1 MFFKTMEIQGFKS
14 FADKTV
20 LNFDK
25 KMTAIVGS
33 NGNGKSNISD
43 ALRWVM
49 GEQGAKTLRGDKMED
64 VIFHGTVSRKPMGYA
79 KVSLIIDNTDRTL
92 NVDSD
97 EVTVTRK
104 LYRTG
109 DSEYLINE
117 NKCRLKDVHELLMGT
132 GLGRDGY
139 SVIGQGRVSEIIN
152 SKVNQRRELFEEAA
166 GVSRFLHKKQEAE
179 RDLERANDNITRLK
193 DIESELKG
201 RIPVLERQ
209 SEKARQ
215 AMVLM
220 EKEKALDIGISV
232 WDLKRIDSELIE
244 ADNRILANQGQCE
257 HFEREIGELEQETEE
272 IGDKK
277 MLLAAQQEEL
287 RRKSDSLQ
295 NSLADADKEKAVLE
309 NEKAHCYEKI
319 EQLKQRIRDGE
330 RGADELKGEIG
341 NLTGEIEE
349 KNKQLKEN
357 EEKAKNLGAELSEMT
372 KESDRSDS
380 EFKELENRQAG
391 LLSKKTELNLTIES
405 AKQNTEEIKNRL
417 SGAEENF
424 GANEEKLKEQR
435 RKRREL
441 RQALEDNA
449 GKKSEAENKL
459 NGYGKL
465 FDSKKLKLKEAQDSF
480 EKLRGEYDQSRMR
493 LVALSDVEKNM
504 SGYVTSVKA
513 IITAARQG
521 RISGVE
527 STVADVIKVDGKY
540 ATAIEIALGAALQNI
555 IVNDEETAKRC
566 IRFLKENRGGRATF
580 LPLTSV
586 QKREI
591 LNVDGLEG
599 EYGYEGIASE
609 LVECDEKYRV
619 IVRSILGKCAI
630 IEDIDTAT
638 VIAKKYGYKFKIV
651 TLDGQVINAGGSFTG
666 GSLRNSEGII
676 TRNREIEEL
685 KKKTA
690 ALSEKM
696 KVSEGELFKLREEV
710 NKMSIETEGF
720 KEQLVL
726 CGAEESR
733 LGAEINGLNELIA
746 QLEQQQESAEELNAR
761 SEGELKKYASVI
773 EESLRLLEEC
783 EKNISE
789 ISKEIEKADEGI
801 KARLEERNKLGEKIT
816 ALGLENLSIKKDIE
830 RIEGQRADALKRLE
844 QLEQGGTDLQQEIE
858 AQKQKIDE
866 IHEQIEAKA
875 EQAAALRSETEGGR
889 DKAAELIAKINELD
903 KRGTEVN
910 REIREKISDKEKFSS
925 ALAVEKE
932 RKGASEK
939 ERDRIRSS
947 LWERYELAPS
957 EAEKQA
963 EMPQDSDIKSA
974 RGQLQELR
982 RQISA
987 LGNVNMASIEEYEE
1001 VSARY
1006 KELKGQLDD
1015 VEKSKRELEKLI
1027 ENLTAEIKARFL
1039 EGFNSINDHFKRI
1052 FTEVFGGGSAH
1063 LELTDPE
1070 DVLNSGI
1077 EIFAA
1082 PPGKLVKNLISL
1094 SGGEQTMVAITIY
1107 FAILLHRPTPF
1118 CMLDEVDAALDE
1130 VNVVKYITYLKRFS
1144 GSTQLM
1150 VITHRRGTIEGC
1162 DVLYGVFMQEKGV
1175 SRLMRQEII
1184 DDLDLELE

>member
-79 KVSLIIDNTDRTL
+79 RVSLIIDNTDRAL

-117 NKCRLKDVHELLMGT
+117 QKCRLKDIHELLMGT

-179 RDLERANDNITRLK
+179 RDLDRANDNIMRLK
-193 DIESELKG
+193 DIESELS
-201 RIPVLERQ
+201 RRVPVLEKQ

-215 AMVLM
+215 ALVLM

-232 WDLKRIDSELIE
+232 WDLKRISGELIE
-244 ADNRILANQGQCE
+244 TDNQILANQGQCE
-257 HFEREIGELEQETEE
+257 HFEREISQLERENEE
-272 IGDKK
+272 ISEKK
-277 MLLAAQQEEL
+277 MLLTAKQDEL
-287 RRKSDSLQ
+287 RRQSEQARDSLAA
-295 NSLADADKEKAVLE
+295 ADREKAVLE
-309 NEKAHCYEKI
+309 NEIMHCYERI
-319 EQLKQRIRDGE
+319 EQLKGQIKDGE
-330 RGADELKGEIG
+330 KGTDALNKQIG
-341 NLTGEIEE
+341 DLTLEAEE
-349 KNKQLKEN
+349 KQKLLSEN
-357 EEKAKNLGAELSEMT
+357 EAKAKELGASLSEMT
-372 KESDRSDS
+372 EEGDRSDS
-380 EFKELENRQAG
+380 EFKALESRQAG

-405 AKQNTEEIKNRL
+405 AKQNIAETENRL
-417 SGAEENF
+417 NSSNQSFE
-424 GANEEKLKEQR
+424 ANEDKIKEQR
-435 RKRREL
+435 QKRREL
-441 RQALEDNA
+441 QQRLEEN
-449 GKKSEAENKL
+449 GEKKSEAENKL
-459 NGYGKL
+459 SGYTKL
-465 FDSKKLKLKEAQDSF
+465 FDTKSGKLKEEQAQF
-480 EKLRGEYDQSRMR
+480 EQLRREYEQSKTR
-493 LVALSDVEKNM
+493 LEALIDVEKNM
-504 SGYVTSVKA
+504 AGYAASVKA
-513 IITAARQG
+513 VVTASRQG

-527 STVADVIKVDGKY
+527 GTVADVIKVDKRY
-540 ATAIEIALGAALQNI
+540 AVAIETALGAALQNI
-555 IVNDEETAKRC
+555 IVNNEETAKRC
-566 IRFLKENRGGRATF
+566 IRYLKETKGGRATF

-586 QKREI
+586 NGS
-591 LNVDGLEG
+591 LLSVNGLDG

-609 LVECDEKYRV
+609 LIECDEKYK
-619 IVRSILGKCAI
+619 SIIRFVLGRCAI

-638 VIAKKYGYKFKIV
+638 VIAKKYGYKFKAV

-666 GSLRNSEGII
+666 GSVRESAGII
-676 TRNREIEEL
+676 TRNREIESL
-685 KKKTA
+685 KEKTGK
-690 ALSEKM
+690 LSAKM
-696 KVSEGELFKLREEV
+696 KDSEGGLARLREEV
-710 NKMSIETEGF
+710 NKMSIEMEGF
-720 KEQLVL
+720 KEQLAV
-726 CGAEESR
+726 CAAEEA
-733 LGAEINGLNELIA
+733 GITAEIGGLKELIA
-746 QLEQQQESAEELNAR
+746 QLEQQQENAEELNAR
-761 SEGELKKYASVI
+761 GLNDIKKYRAVI
-773 EESLRLLEEC
+773 DDCNKRLSEC
-783 EKNISE
+783 ESSIE
-789 ISKEIEKADEGI
+789 AISKEIEKADAGI
-801 KARLEERNKLGEKIT
+801 KARLEERNRLGDKIT
-816 ALGLENLSIKKDIE
+816 ELGMENLSVKKDIE
-830 RIEGQRADALKRLE
+830 RIEEQKRAAEESLK
-844 QLEQGGTDLQQEIE
+844 QLEQGGTGLQREIE
-858 AQKQKIDE
+858 AQNLKIEQFRDE
-866 IHEQIEAKA
+866 IEEKERKA
-875 EQAAALRSETEGGR
+875 ESLKSDVDGGK
-889 DKAAELIAKINELD
+889 DKVSELIAEMNGLEKRVTEIN
-903 KRGTEVN
+903 K
-910 REIREKISDKEKFSS
+910 EIREKIEAKERFSN
-925 ALAVEKE
+925 ALAVAEE
-932 RKGASEK
+932 RKGTAEK
-939 ERDRIRSS
+939 ERDRIKSS
-947 LWERYELAPS
+947 LWERYELAAS
-957 EAEKQA
+957 EAEQQA
-963 EMPQDSDIKSA
+963 NIPEDIKSA
-974 RGQLQELR
+974 RGELAELR

-987 LGNVNMASIEEYEE
+987 LGNVNFASIEEYEE
-1001 VSARY
+1001 VSVRY

-1027 ENLTAEIKARFL
+1027 ESLTADIKARFL
-1039 EGFNSINDHFKRI
+1039 EGFNSINEHFKRI

-1082 PPGKLVKNLISL
+1082 PPGKLIKNLISL

-1130 VNVVKYITYLKRFS
+1130 INVVKYITYLKRFS

>member
-79 KVSLIIDNTDRTL
+79 RVSLIIDNTDRAL

-117 NKCRLKDVHELLMGT
+117 QKCRLKDIHELLMGT

-179 RDLERANDNITRLK
+179 RDLDRANDNIMRLK
-193 DIESELKG
+193 DIESELS
-201 RIPVLERQ
+201 RRVPVLEKQ

-215 AMVLM
+215 ALVLM

-232 WDLKRIDSELIE
+232 WDLKRISGELIE
-244 ADNRILANQGQCE
+244 TDNRILANQGQCE
-257 HFEREIGELEQETEE
+257 HFEREISQLERESEE
-272 IGDKK
+272 ISEKK
-277 MLLAAQQEEL
+277 MLLTAKQDEL
-287 RRKSDSLQ
+287 RRQSEQARDSLAA
-295 NSLADADKEKAVLE
+295 ADREKAVLE
-309 NEKAHCYEKI
+309 NEIMHCYERI
-319 EQLKQRIRDGE
+319 EQIKGQIKDGE
-330 RGADELKGEIG
+330 KGADALNKQIGELTLEA
-341 NLTGEIEE
+341 EE
-349 KNKQLKEN
+349 KQKLLSEN
-357 EEKAKNLGAELSEMT
+357 EAKAKELGASLSEMT
-372 KESDRSDS
+372 EEGDRSDS
-380 EFKELENRQAG
+380 EFKALESCQAG

-405 AKQNTEEIKNRL
+405 ARQNIAETENRL
-417 SGAEENF
+417 NSSSQSFE
-424 GANEEKLKEQR
+424 ANEEKIKEQR
-435 RKRREL
+435 QKRREL
-441 RQALEDNA
+441 QQRLEEN
-449 GKKSEAENKL
+449 GEKKSEAENKL
-459 NGYGKL
+459 GGYTKL
-465 FDSKKLKLKEAQDSF
+465 FDAKSGKLKEEQAQF
-480 EKLRGEYDQSRMR
+480 EQLRREYEQSKTR
-493 LVALSDVEKNM
+493 LEALIDVEKNM
-504 SGYVTSVKA
+504 AGYAASVKA
-513 IITAARQG
+513 VVTASRQG

-527 STVADVIKVDGKY
+527 GTVADVIKVDKRY
-540 ATAIEIALGAALQNI
+540 AVAIETALGAALQNI
-555 IVNDEETAKRC
+555 IVNNEETAKRC
-566 IRFLKENRGGRATF
+566 IRYLKETKGGRATF

-586 QKREI
+586 NGS
-591 LNVDGLEG
+591 LLSVNGLED

-609 LVECDEKYRV
+609 LIECDEKYK
-619 IVRSILGKCAI
+619 SIIRFVLGRCAI

-638 VIAKKYGYKFKIV
+638 VIAKKYGYKFKAV

-666 GSLRNSEGII
+666 GSVRESAGII
-676 TRNREIEEL
+676 TRNREIESL
-685 KKKTA
+685 KEKTGK
-690 ALSEKM
+690 LSGKM
-696 KVSEGELFKLREEV
+696 KDSEGGLARLREEV
-710 NKMSIETEGF
+710 NKMSIEMEGF
-720 KEQLVL
+720 KEQLAV
-726 CGAEESR
+726 CAAEEA
-733 LGAEINGLNELIA
+733 GITAEIGGLKELIS
-746 QLEQQQESAEELNAR
+746 QLEQQQENAEELNAR
-761 SEGELKKYASVI
+761 GRNDIKKYRAVI
-773 EESLRLLEEC
+773 DDCNKRLSEC
-783 EKNISE
+783 ESNIE
-789 ISKEIEKADEGI
+789 AISKEIEKADAGI
-801 KARLEERNKLGEKIT
+801 KARLEERNKLGDRIT
-816 ALGLENLSIKKDIE
+816 ELGMENLSVKKDIE
-830 RIEGQRADALKRLE
+830 RIEEQKRAAEESLK
-844 QLEQGGTDLQQEIE
+844 QLEQGGTGLQREIDAQNLKIEQLRDEIE
-858 AQKQKIDE
+858 EKE
-866 IHEQIEAKA
+866 RKA
-875 EQAAALRSETEGGR
+875 ESLKSDVDGGK
-889 DKAAELIAKINELD
+889 DKVSELIAEMNGLERRVTEIN
-903 KRGTEVN
+903 K
-910 REIREKISDKEKFSS
+910 EIREKIEAKEKFSN
-925 ALAVEKE
+925 ALAVAEE
-932 RKGASEK
+932 RKETAEK
-939 ERDRIRSS
+939 ERDRIKSS
-947 LWERYELAPS
+947 LWERYELAAS
-957 EAEKQA
+957 EAERQA
-963 EMPQDSDIKSA
+963 DIPEDIKSA
-974 RGQLQELR
+974 RGELAELR

-987 LGNVNMASIEEYEE
+987 LGNVNFASIEEYEE

-1006 KELKGQLDD
+1006 KDLKGQLDD

-1027 ENLTAEIKARFL
+1027 ESLTADIKARFL
-1039 EGFNSINDHFKRI
+1039 EGFNNINEHFKRI
-1052 FTEVFGGGSAH
+1052 FTEIFGGGSAH

-1082 PPGKLVKNLISL
+1082 PPGKLIKNLISL

-1130 VNVVKYITYLKRFS
+1130 INVVKYITYLKRFS

-1184 DDLDLELE
+1184 DDLDMELE

>member
-79 KVSLIIDNTDRTL
+79 RVSLIIDNTDRAL

-117 NKCRLKDVHELLMGT
+117 QKCRLKDIHELLMGT

-179 RDLERANDNITRLK
+179 RDLDRANDNIMRLK
-193 DIESELKG
+193 DIESELS
-201 RIPVLERQ
+201 RRVPVLEKQ

-215 AMVLM
+215 ALVLM

-232 WDLKRIDSELIE
+232 WDLQRISGELIE
-244 ADNRILANQGQCE
+244 TDNRILANQGQCE
-257 HFEREIGELEQETEE
+257 HFEREISQLEQENEE
-272 IGDKK
+272 ISEKK
-277 MLLAAQQEEL
+277 MLLTAKQDEL
-287 RRKSDSLQ
+287 RRQSEQARDSLAA
-295 NSLADADKEKAVLE
+295 ADREKAVLE
-309 NEKAHCYEKI
+309 NEIMHCYERI
-319 EQLKQRIRDGE
+319 EQLKAQIKDGE
-330 RGADELKGEIG
+330 KGADALNKQIDG
-341 NLTGEIEE
+341 LTLEAEE
-349 KNKQLKEN
+349 KQKLLSEN
-357 EEKAKNLGAELSEMT
+357 EAKAKELGASLSEMT
-372 KESDRSDS
+372 EEEGRSDS
-380 EFKELENRQAG
+380 EFKALESRQAG

-405 AKQNTEEIKNRL
+405 AKQNIAETENRL
-417 SGAEENF
+417 NSSNQSFE
-424 GANEEKLKEQR
+424 ANEEKIKEQR
-435 RKRREL
+435 QKRREL
-441 RQALEDNA
+441 QQRLEEN
-449 GKKSEAENKL
+449 GEKKSEAENKL
-459 NGYGKL
+459 GGYTKL
-465 FDSKKLKLKEAQDSF
+465 FDAKSGKLKEEQAQF
-480 EKLRGEYDQSRMR
+480 EQLRREYEQSKTR
-493 LVALSDVEKNM
+493 LEALIDVEKNM
-504 SGYVTSVKA
+504 AGYAASVKA
-513 IITAARQG
+513 VVTASRQG

-527 STVADVIKVDGKY
+527 GTVADVIRVDKRY
-540 ATAIEIALGAALQNI
+540 AVAIETALGAALQNI
-555 IVNDEETAKRC
+555 IVNNEETAKRC
-566 IRFLKENRGGRATF
+566 IRYLKETKGGRATF

-586 QKREI
+586 NGS
-591 LNVDGLEG
+591 LLSVNGLEN

-609 LVECDEKYRV
+609 LIECDEKYK
-619 IVRSILGKCAI
+619 SIIRFVLGRCAI

-638 VIAKKYGYKFKIV
+638 VIAKKYGYKFKAV

-666 GSLRNSEGII
+666 GSVRESAGII
-676 TRNREIEEL
+676 TRNREIESL
-685 KKKTA
+685 KEKTGK
-690 ALSEKM
+690 LSGKL
-696 KVSEGELFKLREEV
+696 KDSEGGLARLREEV
-710 NKMSIETEGF
+710 NKMSIEMEGF
-720 KEQLVL
+720 KEQLAV
-726 CGAEESR
+726 CAAEEA
-733 LGAEINGLNELIA
+733 GITAEISGLKELIA
-746 QLEQQQESAEELNAR
+746 QLEQQQENAEELNAR
-761 SEGELKKYASVI
+761 GRNDIKKYRAVI
-773 EESLRLLEEC
+773 DDCNKRLSEC
-783 EKNISE
+783 ESSIE
-789 ISKEIEKADEGI
+789 AISKEIEKADAGI
-801 KARLEERNKLGEKIT
+801 KARLEERNKLGDRIT
-816 ALGLENLSIKKDIE
+816 ELGMENLSVKKDIE
-830 RIEGQRADALKRLE
+830 RIEEQKRAAEESLK
-844 QLEQGGTDLQQEIE
+844 QLEQGGTGLQREIDAQNLKIEQLRDEIE
-858 AQKQKIDE
+858 EKE
-866 IHEQIEAKA
+866 RKA
-875 EQAAALRSETEGGR
+875 ESLKSDVDGGK
-889 DKAAELIAKINELD
+889 DKVSELIAEMNGLERRVTEIN
-903 KRGTEVN
+903 K
-910 REIREKISDKEKFSS
+910 EIREKIEAKEKFSN
-925 ALAVEKE
+925 ALAVAEE
-932 RKGASEK
+932 RKETAEK
-939 ERDRIRSS
+939 ERDRIKSS
-947 LWERYELAPS
+947 LWERYELAAS
-957 EAEKQA
+957 EAERQA
-963 EMPQDSDIKSA
+963 DIPVDIKSA
-974 RGQLQELR
+974 RGELAELR

-987 LGNVNMASIEEYEE
+987 LGNVNFASIEEYEE

-1006 KELKGQLDD
+1006 KDLKGQLDD

-1027 ENLTAEIKARFL
+1027 ESLTADIKARFL
-1039 EGFNSINDHFKRI
+1039 EGFNNINEHFKRI
-1052 FTEVFGGGSAH
+1052 FTEIFGGGSAH

-1082 PPGKLVKNLISL
+1082 PPGKLIKNLISL

-1130 VNVVKYITYLKRFS
+1130 INVVKYITYLKRFS

>member
-79 KVSLIIDNTDRTL
+79 RVSLIIDNTDRAL

-117 NKCRLKDVHELLMGT
+117 QKCRLKDIHELLMGT

-179 RDLERANDNITRLK
+179 RDLDRANDNIMRLK
-193 DIESELKG
+193 DIESELS
-201 RIPVLERQ
+201 RRVPVLEKQ

-215 AMVLM
+215 ALVLM

-232 WDLKRIDSELIE
+232 WDLKRISGELIE
-244 ADNRILANQGQCE
+244 MDNRILANQGQCE
-257 HFEREIGELEQETEE
+257 HFEREISQLERESEE
-272 IGDKK
+272 ISEKK
-277 MLLAAQQEEL
+277 MLLTAKQDEL
-287 RRKSDSLQ
+287 RRQSEQARDSLAA
-295 NSLADADKEKAVLE
+295 ADREKAVLE
-309 NEKAHCYEKI
+309 NEIMHCYERI
-319 EQLKQRIRDGE
+319 EQLKGQIKDGE
-330 RGADELKGEIG
+330 KGADALNKQIDG
-341 NLTGEIEE
+341 LTLEAEE
-349 KNKQLKEN
+349 KQKLLSEN
-357 EEKAKNLGAELSEMT
+357 EAKAKELGAGLSEMT
-372 KESDRSDS
+372 EEGDRSDS
-380 EFKELENRQAG
+380 EFKALESRQAG

-405 AKQNTEEIKNRL
+405 AKQNIAETENRL
-417 SGAEENF
+417 NSSNQSFE
-424 GANEEKLKEQR
+424 ANEEKIKEQR
-435 RKRREL
+435 QKRREL
-441 RQALEDNA
+441 QQRLEEN
-449 GKKSEAENKL
+449 GEKKSDAENKL
-459 NGYGKL
+459 GGYTKL
-465 FDSKKLKLKEAQDSF
+465 FDVKSGKLKEEQAQF
-480 EKLRGEYDQSRMR
+480 EQLRREYEQSKTR
-493 LVALSDVEKNM
+493 LEALTDVEKNM
-504 SGYVTSVKA
+504 AGYAASVKA
-513 IITAARQG
+513 VVTASRQG
-521 RISGVE
+521 KISGVE
-527 STVADVIKVDGKY
+527 GTVADVIKVDKRY
-540 ATAIEIALGAALQNI
+540 AVAIETALGAALQNI
-555 IVNDEETAKRC
+555 IVNNEETAKRC
-566 IRFLKENRGGRATF
+566 IRYLKETKGGRATF

-586 QKREI
+586 NGS
-591 LNVDGLEG
+591 LLSVNGLEN

-609 LVECDEKYRV
+609 LIECDEKYK
-619 IVRSILGKCAI
+619 SIIRFVLGRCAI

-638 VIAKKYGYKFKIV
+638 VIAKKYGYKFKAV

-666 GSLRNSEGII
+666 GSVRESAGII
-676 TRNREIEEL
+676 TRNREIESL
-685 KKKTA
+685 KEKTGK
-690 ALSEKM
+690 LSAKM
-696 KVSEGELFKLREEV
+696 KDSEGGLARLREEV
-710 NKMSIETEGF
+710 NKMSIEMEGF
-720 KEQLVL
+720 KEQLAM
-726 CGAEESR
+726 CAAEEA
-733 LGAEINGLNELIA
+733 GITAEIGGLKELIA
-746 QLEQQQESAEELNAR
+746 QLEQQQENAEELNAR
-761 SEGELKKYASVI
+761 GRNDIKKYRAVI
-773 EESLRLLEEC
+773 DDCNKRLSEC
-783 EKNISE
+783 ESNIE
-789 ISKEIEKADEGI
+789 AISKEIEKADAGI
-801 KARLEERNKLGEKIT
+801 KARLEERNKLGDRIT
-816 ALGLENLSIKKDIE
+816 ELGMENLSVKKDIE
-830 RIEGQRADALKRLE
+830 RIEEQKRAAEESLK
-844 QLEQGGTDLQQEIE
+844 QLEQGGTGLQREIDAQNLKIEQLRDEIE
-858 AQKQKIDE
+858 EKE
-866 IHEQIEAKA
+866 RKA
-875 EQAAALRSETEGGR
+875 ESLKSDVDGGK
-889 DKAAELIAKINELD
+889 DKVSELIAEMNGLERRVTEIN
-903 KRGTEVN
+903 K
-910 REIREKISDKEKFSS
+910 EIREKIEAKEKFSN
-925 ALAVEKE
+925 ALAVAEERKETAEKE
-932 RKGASEK
+932 RG
-939 ERDRIRSS
+939 RIKSS
-947 LWERYELAPS
+947 LWERYELAAS
-957 EAEKQA
+957 EAERQA
-963 EMPQDSDIKSA
+963 DIPEDIKSA
-974 RGQLQELR
+974 RGELAELR

-987 LGNVNMASIEEYEE
+987 LGNVNFASIEEYEE

-1006 KELKGQLDD
+1006 KDLKGQLDD

-1027 ENLTAEIKARFL
+1027 ESLTADIKARFL
-1039 EGFNSINDHFKRI
+1039 EGFNNINEHFKRI
-1052 FTEVFGGGSAH
+1052 FTEIFGGGSAH

-1082 PPGKLVKNLISL
+1082 PPGKLIKNLISL

-1130 VNVVKYITYLKRFS
+1130 INVVKYITYLKRFS

>member
-79 KVSLIIDNTDRTL
+79 RVALIIDNTDRAL

-117 NKCRLKDVHELLMGT
+117 QKCRLKDIHELLMGT

-179 RDLERANDNITRLK
+179 RDLERANDNIMRLK
-193 DIESELKG
+193 DIESELA
-201 RIPVLERQ
+201 RRVPVLEKQ

-215 AMVLM
+215 ALVLM

-232 WDLKRIDSELIE
+232 WDLRKTGAELIE
-244 ADNRILANQGQCE
+244 TDNSILANQGQCE
-257 HFEREIGELEQETEE
+257 HFEREISQLERENESAAE
-272 IGDKK
+272 KK
-277 MLLAAQQEEL
+277 MLLTAQQEEL
-287 RRKSDSLQ
+287 RRQSDMAKDSLAA
-295 NSLADADKEKAVLE
+295 ADREKAVLE
-309 NEKAHCYEKI
+309 NEIMHCYETI
-319 EQLKQRIRDGE
+319 RQLKDRIKDGE
-330 RGADELKGEIG
+330 KGADALNGQIAELKLEAA
-341 NLTGEIEE
+341 E
-349 KNKQLKEN
+349 KQRQLSEN
-357 EEKAKNLGAELSEMT
+357 EEKAKALGASLSEMT
-372 KESDRSDS
+372 EEGDRSDS
-380 EFKELENRQAG
+380 EFKALESRQAG
-391 LLSKKTELNLTIES
+391 LLSKKTELNLTVES
-405 AKQNTEEIKNRL
+405 AKQNIEETENRL
-417 SGAEENF
+417 KDSSRSFEEV
-424 GANEEKLKEQR
+424 EEKIKEQR
-435 RKRREL
+435 QKRREL
-441 RQALEDNA
+441 QQRLEEN
-449 GKKSEAENKL
+449 GEKKSEAENKL
-459 NGYGKL
+459 SGYSKL
-465 FDSKKLKLKEAQDSF
+465 FETKNGRLKESQAQF
-480 EKLRGEYDQSRMR
+480 EQLRREYEQSKTR
-493 LVALSDVEKNM
+493 LEALSDVEKNM
-504 SGYVTSVKA
+504 AGYATSVKA
-513 IITAARQG
+513 VVTASRQG
-521 RISGVE
+521 RISGIE
-527 STVADVIKVDGKY
+527 GTVADVIRVDRRY
-540 ATAIEIALGAALQNI
+540 AVAVETALGAALQNI
-555 IVNDEETAKRC
+555 IVNNEETAKRC
-566 IRFLKENRGGRATF
+566 IRYLKETKGGRATF

-586 QKREI
+586 
-591 LNVDGLEG
+591 NGGLLSVNGLDG

-609 LVECDEKYRV
+609 LVECDEKYKGIIRF
-619 IVRSILGKCAI
+619 ILGRCAI

-638 VIAKKYGYKFKIV
+638 VIAKKYGYKFKAV

-666 GSLRNSEGII
+666 GSIRESAGII
-676 TRNREIEEL
+676 TRNQEIEALRE
-685 KKKTA
+685 KTGR
-690 ALSEKM
+690 LSGKM
-696 KVSEGELFKLREEV
+696 KDSEGGLARLREEV
-710 NKMSIETEGF
+710 NKMSIEMEGF
-720 KEQLVL
+720 REQLSA
-726 CGAEESR
+726 CAAEEK
-733 LGAEINGLNELIA
+733 GITAEIGGLKELTA
-746 QLEQQQESAEELNAR
+746 QLERQLENAEELNER
-761 SEGELKKYASVI
+761 GQSDIRKYREVI
-773 EESLRLLEEC
+773 DACNKRLAEC
-783 EKNISE
+783 EKDVEAIA
-789 ISKEIEKADEGI
+789 KEIEKADAGI
-801 KARLEERNKLGEKIT
+801 KARLEERNKLGDKIT
-816 ALGLENLSIKKDIE
+816 ALGMENLSLKKDIE
-830 RIEGQRADALKRLE
+830 RIEERISAAEESLR
-844 QLEQGGTDLQQEIE
+844 QLERGETGLQNEIGEQERKIENIRDEIE
-858 AQKQKIDE
+858 EKE
-866 IHEQIEAKA
+866 RKA
-875 EQAAALRSETEGGR
+875 ESLRSDVDGGK
-889 DKAAELIAKINELD
+889 DKVSELIAQMNALE
-903 KRGTEVN
+903 KRVGEIN
-910 REIREKISDKEKFSS
+910 REIREKMEAKEKFSG
-925 ALAVEKE
+925 ALAVAEERKSAAEKE
-932 RKGASEK
+932 Q
-939 ERDRIRSS
+939 DRIKAS

-957 EAEKQA
+957 EAERQA
-963 EMPQDSDIKSA
+963 EIPEDIKSA
-974 RGQLQELR
+974 RGALAELR

-987 LGNVNMASIEEYEE
+987 LGNVNFASIEEYEE

-1006 KELKGQLDD
+1006 RDLKGQLDD

-1027 ENLTAEIKARFL
+1027 ENLTADIKARFL
-1039 EGFNSINDHFKRI
+1039 EGFNSINEHFKRI

-1082 PPGKLVKNLISL
+1082 PPGKLIKNLISL

-1130 VNVVKYITYLKRFS
+1130 INVVKYITYLKRFS

-1175 SRLMRQEII
+1175 SRLLRQEIS
-1184 DDLDLELE
+1184 DDLDMELE

>member
-79 KVSLIIDNTDRTL
+79 RVALIIDNTDRTL

-117 NKCRLKDVHELLMGT
+117 QKCRLKDIHELLMGT

-179 RDLERANDNITRLK
+179 RDLERANDNIMRLK
-193 DIESELKG
+193 DIESELA
-201 RIPVLERQ
+201 RRVPVLEKQ

-215 AMVLM
+215 ALVLT

-232 WDLKRIDSELIE
+232 WDLRKTGAELIE
-244 ADNRILANQGQCE
+244 TDNSILANQGQCE
-257 HFEREIGELEQETEE
+257 HFEREISQLERENESTAE
-272 IGDKK
+272 KK
-277 MLLAAQQEEL
+277 MLLTAQQEEL
-287 RRKSDSLQ
+287 RRQSDMAKDSLAA
-295 NSLADADKEKAVLE
+295 ADREKAVLE
-309 NEKAHCYEKI
+309 NEIMHCYETI
-319 EQLKQRIRDGE
+319 RQLKDRIKDGE
-330 RGADELKGEIG
+330 KGADALNGQIAELKLEAA
-341 NLTGEIEE
+341 E
-349 KNKQLKEN
+349 KQGQLSEN
-357 EEKAKNLGAELSEMT
+357 EEKAKALGASLSEMT
-372 KESDRSDS
+372 EEGDRSDS
-380 EFKELENRQAG
+380 EFKALESRQAG
-391 LLSKKTELNLTIES
+391 LLSKKTELNLTVES
-405 AKQNTEEIKNRL
+405 AKQNIEETENRLKDSSRSFEEI
-417 SGAEENF
+417 
-424 GANEEKLKEQR
+424 EEKIKEQR
-435 RKRREL
+435 QKRREL
-441 RQALEDNA
+441 QQRLEEN
-449 GKKSEAENKL
+449 GEKKSEAENKL
-459 NGYGKL
+459 SGYSKL
-465 FDSKKLKLKEAQDSF
+465 FETKNGRLKESQAQF
-480 EKLRGEYDQSRMR
+480 EQLRREYEQSKTR
-493 LVALSDVEKNM
+493 LEALSDVEKNM
-504 SGYVTSVKA
+504 AGYATSVKA
-513 IITAARQG
+513 VVTASRQG
-521 RISGVE
+521 RISGIE
-527 STVADVIKVDGKY
+527 GTVADVIRVDRRY
-540 ATAIEIALGAALQNI
+540 AVAVETALGAALQNI
-555 IVNDEETAKRC
+555 IVNNEETAKRC
-566 IRFLKENRGGRATF
+566 IRYLKETKGGRATF

-586 QKREI
+586 
-591 LNVDGLEG
+591 NGGLLSVNGLDG

-609 LVECDEKYRV
+609 LVECDEKYKGIIRF
-619 IVRSILGKCAI
+619 ILGRCAI

-638 VIAKKYGYKFKIV
+638 VIAKKYGYKFKAV

-666 GSLRNSEGII
+666 GSIRESAGII
-676 TRNREIEEL
+676 TRNQEIEALRE
-685 KKKTA
+685 KTGR
-690 ALSEKM
+690 LSGKM
-696 KVSEGELFKLREEV
+696 KDSEGGLARLREEV
-710 NKMSIETEGF
+710 NKMSIEMEGF
-720 KEQLVL
+720 REQLSA
-726 CGAEESR
+726 CAAEEK
-733 LGAEINGLNELIA
+733 GITAEIGGLKELTA
-746 QLEQQQESAEELNAR
+746 QLERQLENAEELNER
-761 SEGELKKYASVI
+761 GQSDIRKYREVI
-773 EESLRLLEEC
+773 DACNKRLAEC
-783 EKNISE
+783 EKDVEAIA
-789 ISKEIEKADEGI
+789 KEIEKADAGI
-801 KARLEERNKLGEKIT
+801 KARLEERNKLGDKIT
-816 ALGLENLSIKKDIE
+816 ALGMENLSLKKDIE
-830 RIEGQRADALKRLE
+830 RIEERISAAEESLR
-844 QLEQGGTDLQQEIE
+844 QLERGETGLQNEIGEQERKIENIRDEIE
-858 AQKQKIDE
+858 EKE
-866 IHEQIEAKA
+866 RKA
-875 EQAAALRSETEGGR
+875 ESLRSDVDGGKDR
-889 DKAAELIAKINELD
+889 VSELIAQMNALE
-903 KRGTEVN
+903 KRVGEIN
-910 REIREKISDKEKFSS
+910 REIREKMEAKEKFSG
-925 ALAVEKE
+925 ALAVAEERKSAAEKE
-932 RKGASEK
+932 Q
-939 ERDRIRSS
+939 DRIKAS

-957 EAEKQA
+957 EAERQA
-963 EMPQDSDIKSA
+963 EIPEDIKSA
-974 RGQLQELR
+974 RGALAELR

-987 LGNVNMASIEEYEE
+987 LGSVNFASIEEYEE

-1006 KELKGQLDD
+1006 RDLKGQLDD

-1027 ENLTAEIKARFL
+1027 ENLTADIKARFL
-1039 EGFNSINDHFKRI
+1039 EGFNSINEHFKRI

-1082 PPGKLVKNLISL
+1082 PPGKLIKNLISL

-1130 VNVVKYITYLKRFS
+1130 INVVKYITYLKRFS

-1175 SRLMRQEII
+1175 SRLLRQEIS
-1184 DDLDLELE
+1184 DDLDMELE

>member
-179 RDLERANDNITRLK
+179 RDLDRANDNITRLK

-215 AMVLM
+215 AMALM

-232 WDLKRIDSELIE
+232 WDLKRIDNELIE
-244 ADNRILANQGQCE
+244 ADNTILANQGQCE
-257 HFEREIGELEQETEE
+257 HFEREIEQLEQENEDIAE
-272 IGDKK
+272 KK
-277 MLLAAQQEEL
+277 MQLTAKQDEL
-287 RRKSDSLQ
+287 RRQSDSLRD
-295 NSLADADKEKAVLE
+295 SLAAADREKAVLE
-309 NEKAHCYEKI
+309 NEITHCYEKI
-319 EQLKQRIRDGE
+319 EQLKQRIKDGE
-330 RGADELKGEIG
+330 KGADELKKRIEALNGEIG
-341 NLTGEIEE
+341 E
-349 KNKQLKEN
+349 KTALLAEN
-357 EEKAKNLGAELSEMT
+357 EEKAKRLGAELSAMT
-372 KESDRSDS
+372 EEGDRSDS
-380 EFKELENRQAG
+380 EFKKLESRQAG
-391 LLSKKTELNLTIES
+391 LLSKKTELSLTLES
-405 AKQNTEEIKNRL
+405 ARQNTEEIKNRL
-417 SGAEENF
+417 DSAEENF
-424 GANEEKLKEQR
+424 EANEEKLKEQR
-435 RKRREL
+435 QKRREL
-441 RQALEDNA
+441 QNSLEENA
-449 GKKSEAENKL
+449 EKKSEAENKL
-459 NGYGKL
+459 NGYSKL
-465 FDSKKLKLKEAQDSF
+465 YDSKKLKLKEAQDGF
-480 EKLRGEYDQSRMR
+480 EQLRREYDQSKMR
-493 LVALSDVEKNM
+493 LEALSDVEKNM
-504 SGYVTSVKA
+504 AGYVTSVKA
-513 IITAARQG
+513 IITASRQG
-521 RISGVE
+521 RLSGVE
-527 STVADVIKVDGKY
+527 STVADVVKVDGKY

-555 IVNDEETAKRC
+555 IVDNEETAKRC
-566 IRFLKENRGGRATF
+566 IRYLKENNGGRATF

-586 QKREI
+586 REGNTLKI
-591 LNVDGLEG
+591 NGLEN

-609 LVECDEKYRV
+609 LVDCDDKYRV
-619 IVRSILGKCAI
+619 IIRSLLGQCVI

-638 VIAKKYGYKFKIV
+638 VIAKKHGYKFRIV
-651 TLDGQVINAGGSFTG
+651 TLDGQVINRGGSFTG
-666 GSLRNSEGII
+666 GSVRGSAGII

-690 ALSEKM
+690 SLSEKM
-696 KVSEGELFKLREEV
+696 KSSEGDLFKLREEV
-710 NKMSIETEGF
+710 NKMSIEIEGF

-726 CGAEESR
+726 CGSEESR
-733 LGAEINGLNELIA
+733 LTAEINGLKELIA
-746 QLEQQQESAEELNAR
+746 QLEQQQENAEEMTAR
-761 SEGELKKYASVI
+761 SESDLKKYASVM
-773 EESLRLLEEC
+773 EDCEKQLEEC
-783 EKNISE
+783 EKNIAA
-789 ISKEIEKADEGI
+789 ISGEIEKADEGI
-801 KARLEERNKLGEKIT
+801 KSRLEEIKKLSEKISD
-816 ALGLENLSIKKDIE
+816 LGRENFSVKKDIE
-830 RIEGQRADALKRLE
+830 MTESRKADAMESLKQFER
-844 QLEQGGTDLQQEIE
+844 GGTDLQREIE
-858 AQKQKIDE
+858 EQKLKIDE
-866 IHEQIEAKA
+866 IHEQIEKKA
-875 EQAAALRSETEGGR
+875 EQAAALRTESEGGR
-889 DKAAELIAKINELD
+889 DRTAELIAEMNALD
-903 KRGTEVN
+903 KRVTEVN
-910 REIREKISDKEKFSS
+910 KEIREKIEDREKFSN
-925 ALAVEKE
+925 ALAVAEE

-939 ERDRIRSS
+939 ERDRIKSS

-957 EAEKQA
+957 EAEKEA
-963 EMPQDSDIKSA
+963 KVPEDSDIKSA

-1039 EGFNSINDHFKRI
+1039 EGFNSINTHFKRI